1 MSRPRRR
8 ERVTVGRAVLGR
20 LLALASTVLLAG
32 CDLLQDA
39 TNDPW
44 QGYAWQKED
53 GRFEWVLVSAATHRE
68 CLAAIQNHLQN
79 TEDGRLRYSAP
90 SGCGYHGPSYLRS
103 WILNFIY
110 PGRGSDFQCIAR
122 YSAQG
127 AGEDY
132 GPLFKGAS
140 PSPSGIFYCA

>member
-20 LLALASTVLLAG
+20 LLALASTVLLTG

-39 TNDPW
+39 TSDPW

-68 CLAAIQNHLQN
+68 CLAAIQNHLAN

-103 WILNFIY
+103 WILNFVY
-110 PGRGSDFQCIAR
+110 PGSGSNFQCIAR
-122 YSAQG
+122 LTAQG
-127 AGEDY
+127 AEADY

-140 PSPSGIFYCA
+140 QSPSGIFYCA

>member
-8 ERVTVGRAVLGR
+8 ERLTRVGRAVPGR
-20 LLALASTVLLAG
+20 LLALALTVLLAG

-68 CLAAIQNHLQN
+68 CLAAIQNHLAN

-90 SGCGYHGPSYLRS
+90 SGCGYHGARYLRS
-103 WILNFIY
+103 WILDFVY
-110 PGRGSDFQCIAR
+110 RGRGRDFSCVSLVNAR
-122 YSAQG
+122 VAR
-127 AGEDY
+127 
-132 GPLFKGAS
+132 
-140 PSPSGIFYCA
+140 

>member
-1 MSRPRRR
+1 MSRPRLR

-39 TNDPW
+39 TSDPW

-68 CLAAIQNHLQN
+68 CLAAIQNHLAN

-103 WILNFIY
+103 WILNFVY
-110 PGRGSDFQCIAR
+110 PGSGSNFQCIAR
-122 YSAQG
+122 FRTQG
-127 AGEDY
+127 GEGDY

-140 PSPSGIFYCA
+140 QSPSGIFYCV